1 MFIQFSVRESFKVIV
16 TRDDLIDAVMAVM
29 PKAYSRKHS
38 KFSFE
43 FENDGTKWSKRYSF
57 I

>member
-1 MFIQFSVRESFKVIV
+1 MFIQFCVRESFKVIV

-43 FENDGTKWSKRYSF
+43 FENDGTK
-57 I
+57 